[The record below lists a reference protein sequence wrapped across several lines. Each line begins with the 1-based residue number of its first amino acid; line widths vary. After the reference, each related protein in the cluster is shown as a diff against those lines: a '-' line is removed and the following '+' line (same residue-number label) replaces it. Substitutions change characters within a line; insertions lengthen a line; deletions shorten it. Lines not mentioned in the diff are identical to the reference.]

1 MIPQLHIMKKKAQ
14 HNKPMIAAASEYNQV
29 MARIDLLMKK
39 GSGALT
45 EADVDELQRLV
56 NIAAA
61 YEERYIQLPEPDTLH
76 GMIELTMYRMK
87 MNQKEM
93 AAFLGISPSKF
104 SQILHQKREP
114 DVPFLRVIYHKLH
127 LDPKFILDHV

>member
-1 MIPQLHIMKKKAQ
+1 MIPHFDAMKNKAHHKK
-14 HNKPMIAAASEYNQV
+14 NGAATEEYNHV
-29 MARIDLLMKK
+29 MARIDRLMKK
-39 GSGALT
+39 GSAALT

-56 NIAAA
+56 NIAGA
-61 YEERYIQLPEPDTLH
+61 YEERYVQLPEPDTLH
-76 GMIELTMYRMK
+76 GMIELRMYSMK

-93 AAFLGISPSKF
+93 VAFLGISPSKF

-114 DVPFLRVIYHKLH
+114 DVEFLKMIYHKLQ